1 MRELPRQNII
11 AIVYD
16 FDGTLSPDNM
26 QERTI
31 FEDYGLDK
39 DDFWRRSQA
48 LTRDHGYER
57 TLAYLKM
64 LISDRAFADRPL
76 DPARLAMLAGDKI
89 RYFNG
94 VEKYFDRLD
103 AFIRDEKHL
112 PEAVERGITIEHYV
126 ISSGLMEILSGC
138 SIFSRFRKAYACEF
152 AYENGRPVFP
162 KLVINDTNKT
172 QFLFRINKGKLDLA
186 EDINSHMP
194 DNERPIPFR
203 NMIYIGDGATD
214 IPSMTVIQK
223 AGGQAIAVF
232 DKNVGVSEE
241 VKEMVTAGRADHFA
255 EADYTFGPAADGAG
269 DSLLIKILKT
279 AVKKVVYD
287 IHYRASARR
296 SMDWVK
302 KNKK

>member
-1 MRELPRQNII
+1 MKDTILPKQNVI

-39 DDFWRRSQA
+39 DEFWKRSQA
-48 LTRDHGYER
+48 LTREQGYER

-64 LISDRAFADRPL
+64 LISEPIFAKRPL
-76 DPARLAMLAGDKI
+76 NPSRLAELAKERI

-94 VEKYFDRLD
+94 VETYFDRMD
-103 AFIRDEKHL
+103 AFLKDI

-138 SIFSRFRKAYACEF
+138 TIAGRFRKAYACEF

-172 QFLFRINKGKLDLA
+172 QFLFRINKGKLDLS

-214 IPSMTVIQK
+214 IPSMTLTQK

-232 DKNVGVSEE
+232 DKNIGVSDE
-241 VKEMVTAGRADHFA
+241 VKEMVFAGRADHFA
-255 EADYTFGPAADGAG
+255 EADYADG
-269 DSLLIKILKT
+269 SLLTKILKT
-279 AVKKVVYD
+279 AIRKIVYD

-296 SMDWVK
+296 SMEWVK
-302 KNKK
+302 KNK

>member
-1 MRELPRQNII
+1 MRELPKQNTI

-39 DDFWRRSQA
+39 DDFWKRSQA

-64 LISDRAFADRPL
+64 LISDKAFRERPL
-76 DPARLAMLAGDKI
+76 DPSRLASLAKDKI
-89 RYFNG
+89 RYFPG
-94 VEKYFDRLD
+94 VEKYFDRLELFLKD
-103 AFIRDEKHL
+103 I
-112 PEAVERGITIEHYV
+112 PEARECGVTIEHYV
-126 ISSGLMEILSGC
+126 VSSGLLEILAGC
-138 SIFSRFRKAYACEF
+138 SIFGRFRKAYACEF

-172 QFLFRINKGKLDLA
+172 QFLFRINKGKLGLE

-194 DNERPIPFR
+194 DELRPIPFR
-203 NMIYIGDGATD
+203 NMIYLGDGATD
-214 IPSMTVIQK
+214 IPSMTLTQK
-223 AGGQAIAVF
+223 SGGQAIAVF
-232 DKNVGVSEE
+232 DEEIGVSDE
-241 VKEMVTAGRADHFA
+241 VKEMVFAHRADHFA
-255 EADYTFGPAADGAG
+255 PADYTFGDGPAGK
-269 DSLLIKILKT
+269 DSLLVKILKT

-296 SMDWVK
+296 SLEWVK

>member
-1 MRELPRQNII
+1 MSELPRQNIV

-39 DDFWRRSQA
+39 DDFWKRSQA
-48 LTRDHGYER
+48 LTREQGYER

-64 LISDRAFADRPL
+64 LISDPVFVKRPIN
-76 DPARLAMLAGDKI
+76 PARLAELAKDRI

-94 VEKYFDRLD
+94 VETYFDRLQN
-103 AFIRDEKHL
+103 FLKEI

-138 SIFSRFRKAYACEF
+138 TIANRFRKAYACEF

-172 QFLFRINKGKLDLA
+172 QFLFRINKGKLELS

-203 NMIYIGDGATD
+203 NMIYIGDGTTD
-214 IPSMTVIQK
+214 IPSMTLTQK

-232 DKNVGVSEE
+232 DKNVGVSDE
-241 VKEMVTAGRADHFA
+241 VKEMVSAGRADHFA
-255 EADYTFGPAADGAG
+255 EADYTEG
-269 DSLLIKILKT
+269 SLLMKILKT
-279 AVKKVVYD
+279 AIRKIVYD

-296 SMDWVK
+296 SLEWVK
-302 KNKK
+302 KNTK

>member
-1 MRELPRQNII
+1 MRELPQQNII

-39 DDFWRRSQA
+39 DDFWKRSQA

-64 LISDRAFADRPL
+64 LISDKAFQDRPL
-76 DPARLAMLAGDKI
+76 DPVRLASLAKHKI
-89 RYFNG
+89 QYFPG

-103 AFIRDEKHL
+103 AFIKDEKHL
-112 PEAVERGITIEHYV
+112 PEAVERGVTIEHYV

-172 QFLFRINKGKLDLA
+172 QFLFRINKGKLGLD

-194 DNERPIPFR
+194 DDQRPIPFR

-214 IPSMTVIQK
+214 IPSMTLTQK
-223 AGGQAIAVF
+223 SGGQAIAVF
-232 DKNVGVSEE
+232 DPAVGVSDE
-241 VKEMVTAGRADHFA
+241 VKEMVSAGRADHFA
-255 EADYTFGPAADGAG
+255 EADYRFGADGSK

-279 AVKKVVYD
+279 AIKKVVYD

-296 SMDWVK
+296 SLEWVK

>member
-1 MRELPRQNII
+1 MSAKNLPRQNTI

-39 DDFWRRSQA
+39 DKFWKRSQA
-48 LTRDHGYER
+48 LTRDEGYER
-57 TLAYLKM
+57 TLAYLKL
-64 LISDRAFADRPL
+64 LISDPVFVKRPL
-76 DPARLAMLAGDKI
+76 DPKRLAELAKNKI
-89 RYFNG
+89 KYFNG
-94 VEKYFDRLD
+94 VETYFDRLN
-103 AFIRDEKHL
+103 AFLKEI

-138 SIFSRFRKAYACEF
+138 TIAHRFRKAYACEF

-172 QFLFRINKGKLDLA
+172 QFLFRINKGRLDLT
-186 EDINSHMP
+186 EDINTHMP
-194 DNERPIPFR
+194 DEERPIPFR

-214 IPSMTVIQK
+214 IPSMTLTQK

-232 DKNVGVSEE
+232 DKNIGVSEE
-241 VKEMVTAGRADHFA
+241 VKEMVSAGRADHFA
-255 EADYTFGPAADGAG
+255 EADYSEG
-269 DSLLIKILKT
+269 SLLIKILKT
-279 AVKKVVYD
+279 AIRKIIYD
-287 IHYRASARR
+287 IHYRASAKR
-296 SMDWVK
+296 SLDWVK